1 MIYFYSYFFTFSINH
16 FSDGSPRKLKI
27 LCLHGF
33 RQNASSFK
41 GRTAS
46 LTKKLKHIAEFIF
59 VDGLHELRFIYQQ
72 PISSS
77 FPSQHFPK
85 KRFGW
90 LVSSVLD
97 NEDVQAEWKIA
108 DQSFDPNQYQQQCEG
123 FEESYTYLKSILSS
137 RGPFDGILGFS
148 QGAAMAALICEQQ
161 QKSAAIAD
169 FRFTILCS
177 GFSLLPETIGLGC
190 INLPSLH
197 VFGSR
202 KGKDKQ
208 IDCEASQKLSSLFDE
223 GCSMII
229 KHDMGHI
236 IPAKPP
242 YINQFEEF
250 LRRFI

>member
-1 MIYFYSYFFTFSINH
+1 M
-16 FSDGSPRKLKI
+16 
-27 LCLHGF
+27 HGF

-59 VDGLHELRFIYQQ
+59 VDGLHELQLIYQES
-72 PISSS
+72 ISSS
-77 FPSQHFPK
+77 YSSQHFPK

-90 LVSSVLD
+90 LVSTLD
-97 NEDVQAEWKIA
+97 SEDVLAEWKIA
-108 DQSFDPNQYQQQCEG
+108 GQAFDPNQYEKQCEG

-148 QGAAMAALICEQQ
+148 QGAAMAALVCEQQ
-161 QKSAAIAD
+161 QRRAGISD
-169 FRFTILCS
+169 FRFAILCS
-177 GFSLLPETIGLGC
+177 GFSLLPETTGLRC

-208 IDCEASQKLSSLFDE
+208 IDCEASKKLSSLFDE

-229 KHDMGHI
+229 EHDMGHI

-250 LRRFI
+250 LRRFV